1 MFSGKKELCL
11 FPRFKSLDYIAVK
24 KEYKTKCSLEV
35 VMD

>member
-11 FPRFKSLDYIAVK
+11 FPRLKSLDYIAVN
-24 KEYKTKCSLEV
+24 KEYKTESSLEV